1 MINQKSLLLITSFL
15 FSSCVHAVNVGSVTT
30 FIQPE
35 QESVSKEIANPTDTA
50 RLILISVARISSPT
64 EGGEVISMENGEL
77 MLTPSRLLLPANAK
91 NNVRFFYNGPKDDNE
106 RYYRITWTDMAL
118 SEEQGSSSNKSAI
131 ATASAMIGTIL
142 VVSPRIDRFSY
153 KYLPDGQLK
162 NTGNSSYRV
171 VAYGPCI
178 NKESDKKQCKENYN
192 DMPNKVRQF
201 KIVDVQDDNSH
212 VAIWH
217 GDRFISVK

>member
-1 MINQKSLLLITSFL
+1 MINQKSLLLITSFI
-15 FSSCVHAVNVGSVTT
+15 FSSYVHAVNVGSVTT
-30 FIQPE
+30 FIHPE

-50 RLILISVARISSPT
+50 RLILVSVAKISSPT
-64 EGGEVISMENGEL
+64 EGGEVISMEKNEL

-91 NNVRFFYNGPKDDNE
+91 NNVRFFYNGPKDDSE

-118 SEEQGSSSNKSAI
+118 SEEHGSNSSKSAI
-131 ATASAMIGTIL
+131 ATASAIIGTIL

-153 KYLPDGQLK
+153 EFLPSGQLK

-178 NKESDKKQCKENYN
+178 DKYSDKEQCKENYN
-192 DMPNKVRQF
+192 DMPKKVRQF
-201 KIVDVQDDNSH
+201 KLVDVHDKNGH

-217 GDRFISVK
+217 GDKFISVK

>member
-1 MINQKSLLLITSFL
+1 MINQKSLLIIASSL

-50 RLILISVARISSPT
+50 RLILVSVAKISSPT
-64 EGGEVISMENGEL
+64 EGGEVISMEDGEL
-77 MLTPSRLLLPANAK
+77 MLTPSRLLLPANAR
-91 NNVRFFYNGPKDDNE
+91 NNIRFFYNGPKDDNE

-118 SEEQGSSSNKSAI
+118 SEEQGSISSKIAI

-153 KYLPDGQLK
+153 KFFPSGQLK

-171 VAYGPCI
+171 IAYGPCI
-178 NKESDKKQCKENYN
+178 NKESDKEQCKENYN

-201 KIVDVQDDNSH
+201 KIVDVLDDKGH